1 MLGQYHF
8 NSVVAL
14 ETQIFC
20 FFILL
25 WNRIFLAELLIYV
38 LCLRTTAVCHCM
50 SYYVMVSINTFWV
63 ELSWVELKNHETSLW
78 VPIQSPEPSSAKYVK
93 YLSWSLSLFNPY
105 IHLDIHL
112 NSDGSL
118 RLFTCSLRPRQMA
131 AISEM
136 TFSRAI
142 FLNENLWILDKI
154 SL

>member
-63 ELSWVELKNHETSLW
+63 LRVETHFELSSFYIFFVHCWVRLTGPPVLSGGWEWTHTTTIAACKASTVLDICICVAEGLDRHSLW
-78 VPIQSPEPSSAKYVK
+78 QKYYASRYVA
-93 YLSWSLSLFNPY
+93 SNY
-105 IHLDIHL
+105 IVSIDLV
-112 NSDGSL
+112 
-118 RLFTCSLRPRQMA
+118 F
-131 AISEM
+131 
-136 TFSRAI
+136 
-142 FLNENLWILDKI
+142 FLML
-154 SL
+154 